1 MGRRVKG
8 MLGVCALSLL
18 GGMVGTVQASTINTP
33 YIAEQAI
40 GKAPN
45 MEVYMT
51 GSRMGENV
59 EVSGTVDNIS
69 FDMDGDIVTF
79 EESGEGISYIILMDN
94 SGSVNK
100 EQFEEAKNQL
110 IQLRE
115 SLKKDDE
122 MTLYTVGTDNPEGE
136 KTQVFSRTVKRKD
149 NQDKTSDCEKIRNI
163 EYMSSADSKTVLYRS
178 LNQVLQEQV
187 SPKKRTVVLLITDGE
202 DDSKG
207 KDIDNVST
215 AETVKDASVPV
226 YGILLN
232 RKPPKSG
239 KTEEPDEKISY
250 TRNQILAEKN
260 GRGYYYDCSV
270 DATKESVV
278 KAFETIRILLQKETY
293 VVNLTAPTNQA
304 IGKSLLKLTVD
315 NSAVDAI
322 SVDYSDYE
330 ADQEAPNI
338 VGEVEEVSNNSI
350 SFSLQDKNGV
360 NLADVNEQ
368 SNYMIQSMAENGDG
382 KIWTIE
388 SVNTVSKGNEITITL
403 TMSETFYN
411 DTYTLH
417 CSNIRDKS
425 QDENEMDAVT
435 EFSINNGL
443 DARNVAIEETVKSYW
458 WIGLVVL
465 VIIIGTII
473 IIVIRRKK
481 TEVIGVVPD
490 ELEKADSKKIRLTIT
505 DRSGAIKDV
514 EWNVEG
520 SLFVGRSNICNI
532 FFDDDRLSK
541 QHFVVEVNK
550 MGCYIVDLESTNG
563 TFVNGVKITNR
574 RMLLD
579 GDVITAGRE
588 KIVFHIP
595 KQQLANNLE
604 DSNVRQS

>member
-1 MGRRVKG
+1 MGRRVTAITAACVLI
-8 MLGVCALSLL
+8 MTGV
-18 GGMVGTVQASTINTP
+18 GVDTVRVAAVNTP

-51 GSRMGENV
+51 GSRMGEDV
-59 EVSGTVDNIS
+59 QVTGTVGSIGFSLN
-69 FDMDGDIVTF
+69 GDVVTF
-79 EESGEGISYIILMDN
+79 EESGEGIAYIILMDN
-94 SGSVNK
+94 SGSVN
-100 EQFEEAKNQL
+100 EAQFSEMKNQL
-110 IQLRE
+110 VQLRQ
-115 SLKKDDE
+115 SLKKGDE
-122 MTLYTVGTDNPEGE
+122 MTLYTVGTDNSEGE
-136 KTQVFSRTVKRKD
+136 KSQVFTRAVTGKD
-149 NQDKTSDCEKIRNI
+149 EKDKTEDCEKIEQI
-163 EYMSSADSKTVLYRS
+163 TYMKAADSKTVLYRS
-178 LNQVLQEQV
+178 LNQVLQEQGA
-187 SPKKRTVVLLITDGE
+187 PKKRTVVLLITDGE

-215 AETVKDASVPV
+215 ARTVKEASVPV

-239 KTEEPDEKISY
+239 KTEEQDEKISY
-250 TRNQILAEKN
+250 TKNEILAEKN
-260 GRGYYYDCSV
+260 CRGYYYDCSV
-270 DATKESVV
+270 DGTEESVK
-278 KAFETIRILLQKETY
+278 KAFETIHTLLQKETY
-293 VVNLTAPTNQA
+293 VVNLAAPTNQ
-304 IGKSLLKLTVD
+304 IVGKGQLELTVD
-315 NSAVDAI
+315 GSAVDGI

-330 ADQEAPNI
+330 KDDDAPNI
-338 VGEVEEVSNNSI
+338 VGNVEEVGSNSI
-350 SFSLQDKNGV
+350 TFSLQDKNGI
-360 NLADVNEQ
+360 NMADANEA
-368 SNYMIQSMAENGDG
+368 SNYMVQSVSEKRDG
-382 KIWTIE
+382 KIWIIE
-388 SVNTVSKGNEITITL
+388 SVNTTAKGNEIAVTL
-403 TMSETFYN
+403 TMTEDFFN
-411 DTYTLH
+411 DAYTLH

-425 QDENEMDAVT
+425 QDANEMDISVP
-435 EFSINNGL
+435 FSIENGL
-443 DARNVAIEETVKSYW
+443 DARNVAMQETVKSYW
-458 WIGLVVL
+458 WIGLVAL
-465 VIIIGTII
+465 VIIIGSII

-520 SLFVGRSNICNI
+520 SLFVGRSSICNI

-550 MGCYIVDLESTNG
+550 MGCFIVDLESTNG

-595 KQQLANNLE
+595 KQQLAENME
-604 DSNVRQS
+604 GSNIHNH